1 MFYLQVGQ
9 TPLHRAAAVG
19 SLDVVQYLVSS
30 GADVNMKD
38 IVSGVM
44 YNFSTKH
51 SFSGI
56 QGQPFGF
63 FFCEGEGRGVRLST
77 QGKDKKSSL
86 INYYQ
91 THGLSIFLNGKKKIL
106 R

>member
-1 MFYLQVGQ
+1 MLIFSSNTVTLNHVFYLQDGR
-9 TPLHRAAAVG
+9 TPLHMAAAAG
-19 SLDVVQYLVSS
+19 NLDVVQYLVSS

-51 SFSGI
+51 PFSGI

-63 FFCEGEGRGVRLST
+63 FFVRGREGV
-77 QGKDKKSSL
+77 
-86 INYYQ
+86 
-91 THGLSIFLNGKKKIL
+91 
-106 R
+106 